1 MRYYLSL
8 GSNLGD
14 RRRHLRR
21 GLDALERAGLR
32 VDRVSSVYRTQPVD
46 LAAQPWFFNLAAR
59 LVTGLRPDEVLD
71 IIHGIEA
78 GEGRVRTRRSG
89 PRTLDID
96 ILLAGAA
103 VIRTPRL
110 TIPHPRLETRNF
122 VLVPLAEIAP
132 GAVHPS
138 LGKRIA
144 TLLEASTDNS
154 VVKRLGP
161 LARDSRG

>member
-1 MRYYLSL
+1 MRYLLSL

-32 VDRVSSVYRTQPVD
+32 VERVSSVYRTQPVD
-46 LAAQPWFFNLAAR
+46 LKDQRWFFNLAAR
-59 LVTGLRPDEVLD
+59 VVTGLGPDEVLD
-71 IIHGIEA
+71 IIQGIEA
-78 GEGRVRTRRSG
+78 GEGRVRTRRAG

-110 TIPHPRLETRNF
+110 TIPHPRLEKRNF

-132 GAVHPS
+132 AAVHP
-138 LGKRIA
+138 LLRKRIA
-144 TLLEASTDNS
+144 TLLGTTTDRS
-154 VVKRLGP
+154 VVRKFGPPGLG
-161 LARDSRG
+161 RRG